1 MKIYENWETPSD
13 TGRLVRSK
21 TLSSKTHSLNRLK
34 TISPKKFL
42 LLISDDLLSYTK
54 VCNNFFCFQKYEF

>member
-21 TLSSKTHSLNRLK
+21 TLSSKTPSLNRLK
-34 TISPKKFL
+34 TISP
-42 LLISDDLLSYTK
+42 
-54 VCNNFFCFQKYEF
+54 